1 MKLLP
6 AELRQQLPPLYAQ
19 EHTRDPIVYAKF
31 LTPSS
36 SWTWYVTE
44 GSAQYDPEDPAGGEG
59 DFLFFGFVISFE
71 KEWGYFS
78 LNEMESAREV
88 PRGRSQLSQLRRSAP
103 SETGAALPSS
113 TVARRTL

>member
-1 MKLLP
+1 MELLP
-6 AELRQQLPPLYAQ
+6 AELRQQLPSLYAQ

-31 LTPSS
+31 FTPSS

-59 DFLFFGFVISFE
+59 DFLFFGFVIGFE

-78 LNEMESAREV
+78 LNEMESARGPFGLSIERDLYFTPGRLSEV
-88 PRGRSQLSQLRRSAP
+88 LERDGQQS
-103 SETGAALPSS
+103 
-113 TVARRTL
+113 